1 MSQVVNLA
9 QTTTPATCAV
19 PGSIFYRD
27 HRYVLPQLVRS
38 ATLCQEEIACSV
50 SLNVRHV
57 ALPRHVTVVL
67 SDTITVLEAAT
78 ISVVMESEKIMKSV
92 TTET

>member
-1 MSQVVNLA
+1 M
-9 QTTTPATCAV
+9 
-19 PGSIFYRD
+19 
-27 HRYVLPQLVRS
+27 LPQLVRS

-57 ALPRHVTVVL
+57 APPRHVTVAL
-67 SDTITVLEAAT
+67 SDTITVPVAAT
-78 ISVVMESEKIMKSV
+78 TSVVMESEKIMKSV